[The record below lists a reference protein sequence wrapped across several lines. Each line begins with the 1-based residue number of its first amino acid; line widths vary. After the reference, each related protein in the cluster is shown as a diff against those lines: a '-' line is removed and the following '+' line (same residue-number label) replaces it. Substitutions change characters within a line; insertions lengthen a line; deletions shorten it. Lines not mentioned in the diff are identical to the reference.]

1 VEAILAPKEQIS
13 KIQHL
18 DIEQQIELMGEEI
31 GTTEQNVDIE
41 SLVFL

>member
-1 VEAILAPKEQIS
+1 VEVVPAPKKQIS

-31 GTTEQNVDIE
+31 GTTKQNVDLK
-41 SLVFL
+41 SLVFM